1 MTTGEPAE
9 VRTPARQA
17 VLLGSRHVAY
27 LDAGPPDGR
36 VLMLLHAFP
45 LSAEMWR
52 PQLEAPPAGWRVIA
66 PDFAG
71 LGRSDDRESDS
82 VSLDDYAVDV
92 MGLADRLAIPGF
104 VAAGLSLGG
113 YVALA
118 LARLA
123 PDRLDGLVLADTKAP
138 ADSAEARAGREKM
151 LATLSERGAGGVAD
165 EMLPRLLG
173 PTTRQDRPDVVA
185 EVRSLILTNNPEGI
199 RHAILRLRDRP
210 DAVPV
215 LPRIEAPTLVLVG
228 EEDEVTPVAEAER
241 MQHGIAGARLET
253 IPGAGHLSNM
263 ERPEAFTAA
272 LSRFLS
278 TL

>member
-1 MTTGEPAE
+1 MATGEPAE

-52 PQLEAPPAGWRVIA
+52 RQLEAPPAGWRVIA

-82 VSLDDYAVDV
+82 VSLDDYAIDV
-92 MGLADRLAIPGF
+92 MALADRLAIPGF

-173 PTTRQDRPDVVA
+173 RTTRQDRPEVVA

-210 DAVPV
+210 DAVQV
-215 LPRIEAPTLVLVG
+215 LPRIEAPTFVLVG

-272 LSRFLS
+272 LTRFLS

>member
-1 MTTGEPAE
+1 MATGEPGD
-9 VRTPARQA
+9 VRMPARQA
-17 VLLGSRHVAY
+17 VMLGPRHVAY
-27 LDAGPPDGR
+27 LDAGVPDGR
-36 VLMLLHAFP
+36 VLLLLHAFP

-52 PQLEAPPAGWRVIA
+52 PQLEAPPPGWRVVA

-82 VSLDDYAVDV
+82 VSLDDYATDV
-92 MGLADRLAIPGF
+92 IGLADRLAIPQM
-104 VAAGLSLGG
+104 VVAGLSLGG

-123 PDRLDGLVLADTKAP
+123 PDRLSGLVLADTKAP
-138 ADSAEARAGREKM
+138 GDSPEARAGREKM
-151 LATLSERGAGGVAD
+151 LATLSERGAGGVSD

-173 PTTRQDRPDVVA
+173 ATTRRDRPDVVA

-210 DAVPV
+210 DATPV
-215 LPRIEAPTLVLVG
+215 LPRIEAPALVLVG
-228 EEDEVTPVAEAER
+228 EEDEVTPLAEAQR
-241 MQHGIAGARLET
+241 LQQGIAGARLET
-253 IPGAGHLSNM
+253 LPAAGHLSNM

-272 LSRFLS
+272 LTRFLS